1 METLN
6 PTAVNLKRSHD
17 VNRDHFNYKGGGAGG
32 GGMVPE
38 RKRERERNEREN
50 NHEREAEKRDMKEKI
65 RDNRRS
71 NKIEKEDKN
80 LTLAFKGFRA
90 FYEMT
95 VAIKQIEW

>member
-38 RKRERERNEREN
+38 RKREREREMKGKIIMKGKQKRE
-50 NHEREAEKRDMKEKI
+50 
-65 RDNRRS
+65 
-71 NKIEKEDKN
+71 
-80 LTLAFKGFRA
+80 T
-90 FYEMT
+90 
-95 VAIKQIEW
+95 